1 MSLSVRLTHQ
11 LPRFQLQVDFAVPA
25 GLTVLFGRSGS
36 GKTSVI
42 NAVAG
47 LLRPDQGQITLAGE
61 TVFDTARALNLP
73 THRRQL
79 GYIFQDARL
88 FPHLSLQQNL
98 HYGRWMRR
106 ADPKLHAHVIEML
119 GLGALLARRPAQL
132 SGGEKSRVAIGR
144 ALLSGPRILLADEP
158 LAALDEARKSEIL
171 PYFERLR
178 DEFNIPIL
186 YVTHSPA
193 EVARLAT
200 TVVALENGR
209 SVAVGTATDILGDP
223 TITPLG
229 ARSAGAVVQA
239 VITAQHA
246 DGLTE
251 ISANGVVL
259 FVPRVP
265 GQRGQKL
272 RVRVAAH
279 DVILATTPPT
289 GLSALNIVAGSVVDI
304 RVGAGPGA
312 LLALDTQAGRLLA
325 RVTRRSMAAMGL
337 QVGSRAY
344 AVIKTVAMAPEDVGG
359 MG

>member
-1 MSLSVRLTHQ
+1 VFDSSLALY
-11 LPRFQLQVDFAVPA
+11 LP
-25 GLTVLFGRSGS
+25 T
-36 GKTSVI
+36 
-42 NAVAG
+42 
-47 LLRPDQGQITLAGE
+47 LLR
-61 TVFDTARALNLP
+61 
-73 THRRQL
+73 HL

-88 FPHLSLQQNL
+88 FPHLSVQQNL

-119 GLGALLARRPAQL
+119 GLGALRARRPAQL

-279 DVILATTPPT
+279 DAILASTPPT

>member
-88 FPHLSLQQNL
+88 FPHLSVQQNL

-158 LAALDEARKSEIL
+158 LAALDEARKSEIV

>member
-11 LPRFQLQVDFAVPA
+11 LPLFQLQVDFAVPV

-61 TVFDTARALNLP
+61 TVFDSARALNLP

-88 FPHLSLQQNL
+88 FPHLSVQQNL

-251 ISANGVVL
+251 ISANGVVM

-279 DVILATTPPT
+279 DVILASTPPT

>member
-1 MSLSVRLTHQ
+1 V
-11 LPRFQLQVDFAVPA
+11 
-25 GLTVLFGRSGS
+25 
-36 GKTSVI
+36 
-42 NAVAG
+42 
-47 LLRPDQGQITLAGE
+47 
-61 TVFDTARALNLP
+61 
-73 THRRQL
+73 
-79 GYIFQDARL
+79 
-88 FPHLSLQQNL
+88 QQNL

>member
-61 TVFDTARALNLP
+61 TVFDSARALNLP

-88 FPHLSLQQNL
+88 FPHLSVQQNL

-158 LAALDEARKSEIL
+158 LAALDEERKSEIL

-279 DVILATTPPT
+279 DVILASTPPT

-344 AVIKTVAMAPEDVGG
+344 AVIKPGAMAPEEVGG

>member
-1 MSLSVRLTHQ
+1 MSLSVRLTHR

-47 LLRPDQGQITLAGE
+47 LLRPDQGQITLGGE
-61 TVFDTARALNLP
+61 TVFDSARGLHLP
-73 THRRQL
+73 THKRHL

-88 FPHLSLQQNL
+88 FPHMSVQQNL
-98 HYGRWMRR
+98 LYGRWMRR
-106 ADPKLHAHVIEML
+106 ADRRLQAQVVEML
-119 GLGALLARRPAQL
+119 GLGALLARRPTQL

-144 ALLSGPRILLADEP
+144 ALLAQPRILLADEP
-158 LAALDEARKSEIL
+158 LAALDEARKAEIL

-209 SVAVGTATDILGDP
+209 SVAVGSATDILADP

-239 VITAQHA
+239 VITRQHS

-251 ISANGVVL
+251 ISANGVAL
-259 FVPRVP
+259 FVPRVA
-265 GQRGQKL
+265 GQPGQKL
-272 RVRVAAH
+272 RVRIAAH
-279 DVILATTPPT
+279 DVILASAPPT
-289 GLSALNIVAGSVVDI
+289 GLSALNIIEGRVVDI
-304 RVGAGPGA
+304 RMGAGPGA

-325 RVTRRSMAAMGL
+325 RVTRRAMGAMGL
-337 QVGSRAY
+337 QVGCRTY
-344 AVIKTVAMAPEDVGG
+344 AVIKTVAMAPEDIGG
-359 MG
+359 RG

>member
-61 TVFDTARALNLP
+61 TVFDSARALNLP

-98 HYGRWMRR
+98 HYGRWMRH